1 MNIQQEL
8 FDSVVKKKFN
18 LLKKYNYRIIKNILN
33 MHILKKKNKELIE
46 IENNNIDLINNNNH
60 KLLYYSIDK
69 YNTKKSI
76 EKILIKYNNLIHSD
90 FDLLKLEISKIQT
103 ISINNFKC
111 KILKNLDN
119 TGLNTYYLFY
129 SYLLH
134 NNFYNDINLIL
145 NYHQQIYKQYI
156 LKYKLNIE
164 YKEYLKYKQ
173 QSIQQIKKV
182 QNINNKSE
190 LIKVKNNKRL
200 TLLHQKTRNIKNKYL
215 YIQKD
220 IILYENRN
228 SKTRD

>member
-1 MNIQQEL
+1 
-8 FDSVVKKKFN
+8 
-18 LLKKYNYRIIKNILN
+18 

-46 IENNNIDLINNNNH
+46 IENNNIDLINNINH

-164 YKEYLKYKQ
+164 YK
-173 QSIQQIKKV
+173 
-182 QNINNKSE
+182 
-190 LIKVKNNKRL
+190 
-200 TLLHQKTRNIKNKYL
+200 
-215 YIQKD
+215 
-220 IILYENRN
+220 
-228 SKTRD
+228 